1 MATVVSQHVRHFGR
15 HLGFFKNF
23 ILRKIA
29 ASFIEIS
36 RKHVFPA
43 SNRIRIENRKTRTN
57 FPKNLQF
64 SISNFNLHNWLCIN
78 YNWWRHSINV
88 TRCAHLYQTTDTESF
103 ILIAWELQNLD
114 RKNLWGGGVHFTTPL
129 DVRELMAAELPT
141 AKTVYIWY
149 RVHSGV
155 NSDVCAKFFTFV
167 RWFNHRRNPVWDYMP
182 EGLDSKL
189 WPSGA
194 APKSYR

>member
-88 TRCAHLYQTTDTESF
+88 TRCAHLYQTTDTEKFHFDCLRASKF
-103 ILIAWELQNLD
+103 RSE
-114 RKNLWGGGVHFTTPL
+114 KTYGGGGGGPFYHSPGCSRVNGGPNSRQLRPCTYDTAYIAVWIVTYAPNSLHLCDDLIIDVILFETTCL
-129 DVRELMAAELPT
+129 R
-141 AKTVYIWY
+141 
-149 RVHSGV
+149 G
-155 NSDVCAKFFTFV
+155 
-167 RWFNHRRNPVWDYMP
+167 
-182 EGLDSKL
+182 
-189 WPSGA
+189 
-194 APKSYR
+194 